1 MKPQIVNSIFKN
13 KFLPCYTGFK
23 EYDDKIN
30 LYYNNDHVKKSPI
43 IMNYYGGDT
52 EELYLKNL
60 KKLPDDW
67 YYKNNFAKYTLNS
80 YGYRTTYKNIT
91 REFDDIDWKNSIV
104 IFGCSMIF
112 GVGVTDEHTI
122 PHFLE
127 EILGIPVINMGIIGS
142 SIQTFLHNS
151 VMLHDSKYDIP
162 KSVVYAWTDLNRYQ
176 KYLKDYIKLM
186 GQWNAND
193 DEEDQYDSFLFNLIN
208 IKLIRNL
215 WNNKTIYYE
224 YDVQPDRHKLI
235 KKLDSYDCKFHS
247 LQNSNYTNMARDLAH
262 PGREVNYKIAS
273 LIAEDL
279 KILN

>member
-1 MKPQIVNSIFKN
+1 MMEYQIANSIFKN

-43 IMNYYGGDT
+43 ILDYHSEDP
-52 EELYLKNL
+52 EELYLENL
-60 KKLPDDW
+60 KKLPNDW
-67 YYKNNFAKYTLNS
+67 YYRNNSVKYTLNS

-104 IFGCSMIF
+104 IFGCSNIF
-112 GVGVTDEHTI
+112 GLGVTDEHTI
-122 PHFLE
+122 SHFLE
-127 EILGIPVINMGIIGS
+127 EILGIPVINMGIGAS

-151 VMLHDSKYDIP
+151 VMLHDSKYDTP
-162 KSVVYAWTDLNRYQ
+162 KAVVYAWTDLSRYQ
-176 KYLKDYIKLM
+176 TYLKDSVKHM
-186 GQWNAND
+186 GEWNIND
-193 DEEDQYDSFLFNLIN
+193 KGDKYDSLLFNLIN

-215 WNNKTIYYE
+215 WNNKTIYHE
-224 YDVQPDRHKLI
+224 YSFIPTQHNLFQ
-235 KKLDSYDCKFHS
+235 KLDSYDCKFHS
-247 LQNSNYTNMARDLAH
+247 FQDSNYTNMARDLVH

-279 KILN
+279 KIFN